1 MAGILL
7 GHCESRAGR
16 PGGDLAFHME
26 SESTWQGCHILPQP
40 HPRSPQGRSPEP
52 TQWNCPLLPH
62 LQSLM
67 HSPNKGDNFFW
78 DRDPSA
84 FASHILVLSL
94 WRPTYNINTIMP
106 VSGSGFNQFKSI
118 PLTIKVYYRTFLRYL
133 TPLAVRR
140 PQVNEGKAMLPRME
154 TLSGQSESNPGAP
167 LEFTVLGCPMQN
179 LCPAVSPEQ
188 WFSTFPMLPPFIQFF
203 MLRWLPK
210 P

>member
-1 MAGILL
+1 
-7 GHCESRAGR
+7 
-16 PGGDLAFHME
+16 
-26 SESTWQGCHILPQP
+26 
-40 HPRSPQGRSPEP
+40 
-52 TQWNCPLLPH
+52 
-62 LQSLM
+62 
-67 HSPNKGDNFFW
+67 
-78 DRDPSA
+78 
-84 FASHILVLSL
+84 
-94 WRPTYNINTIMP
+94 MP

-203 MLRWLPK
+203 MLR
-210 P
+210 